1 VQFNT
6 YTAAGAH
13 IAAALVNAS
22 ALTETALTETALSEQ
37 ALAELLRAYSVHK
50 PVPDQGTI
58 RVLGEWT
65 LRLRPVFGAEA
76 DDQAAL
82 VDALLVDADCRP
94 RLVSHDGQ
102 APHIHEAPLDASLHT
117 RVMALTAA
125 GLAQLIA
132 DGFGTRLSSCHRNG
146 CPVVFVDVSRNGRR
160 RFCSVRCANVVNV
173 ARHRARKS
181 STRRYPQSTAACTG
195 QPVLRAWPCTGLCRQ
210 TTLSSTAPPALC
222 TW

>member
-13 IAAALVNAS
+13 IAAALVNAPS
-22 ALTETALTETALSEQ
+22 LGEPALTEP

-50 PVPDQGTI
+50 PVPDQATI
-58 RVLGEWT
+58 RLLGAWT
-65 LRLRPVFGAEA
+65 LRLRPVFGAAA
-76 DDQAAL
+76 DEQAAL

-102 APHIHEAPLDASLHT
+102 PPHIHEAPLDASLPT

-132 DGFGTRLSSCHRNG
+132 DGFGTRLNSCHRDG
-146 CPVVFVDVSRNGRR
+146 CLTVFVDVSRNGRR
-160 RFCSVRCANVVNV
+160 HFCSVRCANVVNV

-181 STRRYPQSTAACTG
+181 STRRYAQSTAACTG
-195 QPVLRAWPCTGLCRQ
+195 QPVLRAWPYTGPCRQ

>member
-13 IAAALVNAS
+13 IAAALVNES
-22 ALTETALTETALSEQ
+22 ALTESALTEA
-37 ALAELLRAYSVHK
+37 ALAELLRAYSVHQ
-50 PVPDQGTI
+50 PVPGPDTM
-58 RVLGEWT
+58 RLLGEWT
-65 LRLRPVFGAEA
+65 GRLRPVFGAGA
-76 DDQAAL
+76 DEQAAL

-102 APHIHEAPLDASLHT
+102 APHIHEAPLDAALPA

-132 DGFGTRLSSCHRNG
+132 AGFGTRLNSCHRDG
-146 CPVVFVDVSRNGRR
+146 CGVVFVDVSRNGRR

-181 STRRYPQSTAACTG
+181 STGRYAQSTTACTG
-195 QPVLRAWPCTGLCRQ
+195 QPLLRAWPCTGPRRQ
-210 TTLSSTAPPALC
+210 TMLSSTAPLLLC

>member
-1 VQFNT
+1 MQFNT

-13 IAAALVNAS
+13 IAAALVNS
-22 ALTETALTETALSEQ
+22 PALTEP
-37 ALAELLRAYSVHK
+37 ALAELLRGYSVHK
-50 PVPDQGTI
+50 PVPGQATI
-58 RVLGEWT
+58 RLLGEWT

-76 DDQAAL
+76 GEQAAS
-82 VDALLVDADCRP
+82 VDTLLVDADCRP

-102 APHIHEAPLDASLHT
+102 APHIHEAPLDASLHA

-132 DGFGTRLSSCHRNG
+132 DGFGTRLNSCHRDG
-146 CPVVFVDVSRNGRR
+146 CPLVFVDVSRNGRR

-173 ARHRARKS
+173 ARHRERKS
-181 STRRYPQSTAACTG
+181 STRRYAQSTAACTG
-195 QPVLRAWPCTGLCRQ
+195 QPVLRAWPCTGPRPQ
-210 TTLSSTAPPALC
+210 TALSSTAPPALC